1 MSREKTLPAKKQE
14 ELLDKLR
21 TRGYDTSKLLF
32 VEQE

>member
-14 ELLDKLR
+14 ELLDELR